1 MTLNSSSF
9 RKPVYLDY
17 AASTPVAPQ
26 VAAKMAEFLTL
37 EGNFANPASR
47 SHLFGWQAEEAVE
60 HARNQVANLI
70 GADAREIVWTSGA
83 TEANN
88 LALKGAAETYRLRQ
102 LASGEKKAGHII
114 VSAIE
119 HKAVL
124 DPVAWLEE
132 QGFSVTRL
140 QPDSDGIISP
150 DNLQAALRD
159 ETFLVSIMQVN
170 NELGGINDIK
180 ALVELCKN
188 RGILFHCDA
197 AQSVGK
203 IAVDVKDLGVD
214 LLSISSHK
222 FYGPK
227 GIGAL
232 YVRRAGDVKIAAQ
245 IHGGGHERNM
255 RSGTLATHQC
265 VGIGEA
271 AELAQ
276 NSFASDAERI
286 AELRDLLWQ
295 GIADLPN
302 VQRNNSSAQSVS
314 GILNVSFG
322 NDESQGCDGEM
333 LLLSLRDLA
342 VSSGSACNSA
352 SMSPSYVLKAIGL
365 SDTQAQASLRFSVG
379 RYTTRAEIE
388 FAIEHIR
395 ATVTKLL
402 RTHS

>member
-1 MTLNSSSF
+1 MTLTPPTANF

-17 AASTPVAPQ
+17 AATTPVAPQ
-26 VAAKMAEFLTL
+26 VAAKMAECLTL

-47 SHLFGWQAEEAVE
+47 SHMLGWQAEEAVE
-60 HARNQVANLI
+60 HARGQVAALI
-70 GADAREIVWTSGA
+70 GADAREIVWVSGA

-88 LALKGAAETYRLRQ
+88 LALKGAAEHYRSLY
-102 LASGEKKAGHII
+102 KAGGHIV

-124 DPVAWLEE
+124 DPASWLEA
-132 QGFSVTRL
+132 QGFAVTRL
-140 QPDSDGIISP
+140 QPNHEGIITAE
-150 DNLQAALRD
+150 NLQVALRD
-159 ETFLVSIMQVN
+159 DTFLVSIMQVN
-170 NELGGINDIK
+170 NELGCINDIK
-180 ALVELCKN
+180 ALAVTCKS

-197 AQSVGK
+197 AQSAGK
-203 IAVDVKDLGVD
+203 IAVDVKNLGVD
-214 LLSISSHK
+214 LLSLSAHK

-227 GIGAL
+227 AVGAL
-232 YVRRAGDVKIAAQ
+232 YVRRAADVKIAAQ

-265 VGIGEA
+265 VGMGEA

-276 NSFASDAERI
+276 NNLVGDAQRI
-286 AELRDLLWQ
+286 AELRNVLWQ

-302 VQRNNSSAQSVS
+302 VKRNGSSSQCVS
-314 GILNVSFG
+314 GILNVAFAHDASH
-322 NDESQGCDGEM
+322 GCDGEA

-365 SDTQAQASLRFSVG
+365 SDAESQASLRFSVG
-379 RYTTRAEIE
+379 RYTTREEIE
-388 FAIEHIR
+388 FAVEHIR
-395 ATVTKLL
+395 ETVTKLL
-402 RTHS
+402 RTQS

>member
-1 MTLNSSSF
+1 MTLTSSTANF

-17 AASTPVAPQ
+17 AATTPVAPQ
-26 VAAKMAEFLTL
+26 VAAKMAECLTL

-47 SHLFGWQAEEAVE
+47 SHMLGWQAEEAVE
-60 HARNQVANLI
+60 HARSQVAALI
-70 GADAREIVWTSGA
+70 GADTREIVWTSGA

-88 LALKGAAETYRLRQ
+88 LALKGVAENYR
-102 LASGEKKAGHII
+102 ASNKTGGHIV

-124 DPVAWLEE
+124 DPASWLEE
-132 QGFSVTRL
+132 QGFAVTRL
-140 QPDSDGIISP
+140 QPNHEGIVTA
-150 DNLQAALRD
+150 DALQAGLRD
-159 ETFLVSIMQVN
+159 DTFLVSIMQVN
-170 NELGGINDIK
+170 NELGCINDIK
-180 ALVELCKN
+180 ALAAICKG
-188 RGILFHCDA
+188 RGILIHCDA
-197 AQSVGK
+197 AQGAGK
-203 IAVDVKDLGVD
+203 IALDVKDLDVD
-214 LLSISSHK
+214 LLSLSAHK

-265 VGIGEA
+265 VGMGEA

-276 NSFASDAERI
+276 NNLVGDAQRI
-286 AELRDLLWQ
+286 AEFRELLWI
-295 GIADLPN
+295 GISDLPDL
-302 VQRNNSSAQSVS
+302 QRNGSPTHSVS
-314 GILNVSFG
+314 GILNVAFAKDA
-322 NDESQGCDGEM
+322 NHGCDGEA

-342 VSSGSACNSA
+342 ISSGSACNSA

-365 SDTQAQASLRFSVG
+365 SDAQAQASLRFSVG
-379 RYTTRAEIE
+379 RYTTREEIE

-395 ATVTKLL
+395 SVVAKLKKA
-402 RTHS
+402 

>member
-1 MTLNSSSF
+1 MTLNSSSISF

-17 AASTPVAPQ
+17 AATTPVAPQ
-26 VAAKMAEFLTL
+26 VAAKMAECLML

-47 SHLFGWQAEEAVE
+47 SHLLGWQAEEAVE
-60 HARNQVANLI
+60 NARAQVAALI
-70 GADAREIVWTSGA
+70 GADTREIVWTSGA

-88 LALKGAAETYRLRQ
+88 LALKGVAETYRKQ
-102 LASGEKKAGHII
+102 HQIGGHIV

-132 QGFSVTRL
+132 QGFAVTCV
-140 QPDSDGIISP
+140 QPNPHGLIELES
-150 DNLQAALRD
+150 LQAALRD
-159 ETFLVSIMQVN
+159 DTFLVSIMQVN
-170 NELGGINDIK
+170 NELGCINDIK
-180 ALVELCKN
+180 SLSAICKSRNILV
-188 RGILFHCDA
+188 HCDA
-197 AQSVGK
+197 AQSAGK

-214 LLSISSHK
+214 LLSLSAHK

-265 VGIGEA
+265 VGMGEA

-276 NSFASDAERI
+276 NNLVGDAERI
-286 AELRDLLWQ
+286 TELRDLLWQ
-295 GIADLPN
+295 GIADLPDLPD
-302 VQRNNSSAQSVS
+302 VQRNGSNTSVVS
-314 GILNVSFG
+314 GILNVAFAT
-322 NDESQGCDGEM
+322 DASQGCDGEA

-365 SDTQAQASLRFSVG
+365 SDVQAQASLRFSVG
-379 RYTTRAEIE
+379 RYTTREEIE

-395 ATVTKLL
+395 SVVAKLKKA
-402 RTHS
+402 